1 MKLTPWSLVDP
12 ETRVRDLAPCGLVVF
27 DERRHR
33 LVVVRREH
41 GSGYVMKLG
50 GLHFFK
56 DLDDLDGAE
65 RIGELAARWS
75 MFEQPRFLLV
85 PRVTTPRFR
94 PVSCLGIMA
103 ACFLSFV
110 VVVRWVTEVKLAE
123 LGVVLTLAIPIAAL
137 VWWTRPRLVGERRLG
152 VDASNIHA
160 YALAVA
166 RGELWRGALPAASV
180 VAPGL
185 QVQRI
190 REEYGRLRSDLLF
203 RLESP
208 ALFDPAV
215 PTTAAFEA
223 ALVEF
228 SETPTA
234 EVAARVEVRF
244 EVARQHAVRV
254 GLRHVEPGLR
264 DEVARAGKVARLALG
279 AGSVGEREAALVQL
293 QRILDSLALYYL
305 PSRAQLRELL
315 P

>member
-1 MKLTPWSLVDP
+1 MPWSLVDP

-27 DERRHR
+27 DEQRHH
-33 LVVVRREH
+33 LVVVKQVRD
-41 GSGYVMKLG
+41 G
-50 GLHFFK
+50 GFTMRTVNISTHAN
-56 DLDDLDGAE
+56 LDHLDGSE
-65 RIGELAARWS
+65 RIGELARRWGIVDDV
-75 MFEQPRFLLV
+75 RFLLV
-85 PRVTTPRFR
+85 PGFTTP
-94 PVSCLGIMA
+94 PLPK
-103 ACFLSFV
+103 FLWGSLALV
-110 VVVRWVTEVKLAE
+110 CAVLTVTLTLVFGHWWIVP
-123 LGVVLTLAIPIAAL
+123 LGVFTTLVAPL
-137 VWWTRPRLVGERRLG
+137 LVGVLRSRTRIVGQQQLG
-152 VDASNIHA
+152 VDSSNVHA

-180 VAPGL
+180 VDPRL

-228 SETPTA
+228 SETPSA

-264 DEVARAGKVARLALG
+264 DEVARAGKVARLVLG

-305 PSRAQLRELL
+305 PGRAQLPELL